1 MAEGEEQ
8 GEQPNLRVQALQPP
22 PRLGGWKEMHDLSA
36 LCCPDPK
43 LPVPANHTWAVSPGN
58 FLPAQGSRPLHRE
71 DRKGGRRWAL
81 GEPEG
86 AMGSSRWDAGY
97 SQRGSR
103 ACGPGT
109 QQRARLER
117 EERLKEP
124 TVWRTARSSPPRRAT
139 ASPGAVAFT
148 RVSTL
153 ALRRAKRKHSQVC
166 GSQSYHPTLPLRQQ
180 HRHGNGVT
188 VCL

>member
-1 MAEGEEQ
+1 MG
-8 GEQPNLRVQALQPP
+8 
-22 PRLGGWKEMHDLSA
+22 
-36 LCCPDPK
+36 C
-43 LPVPANHTWAVSPGN
+43 SP
-58 FLPAQGSRPLHRE
+58 
-71 DRKGGRRWAL
+71 
-81 GEPEG
+81 
-86 AMGSSRWDAGY
+86 WDADY

-103 ACGPGT
+103 AGGPGT
-109 QQRARLER
+109 HQKAHLER

-124 TVWRTARSSPPRRAT
+124 TVWRTARSFPPRRAT
-139 ASPGAVAFT
+139 ASPGTVDFT

-188 VCL
+188 V